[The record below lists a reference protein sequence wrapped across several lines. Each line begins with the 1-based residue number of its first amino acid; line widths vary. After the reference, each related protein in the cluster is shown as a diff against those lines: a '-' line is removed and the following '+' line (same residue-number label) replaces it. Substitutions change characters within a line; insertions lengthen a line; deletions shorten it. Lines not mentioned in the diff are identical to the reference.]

1 MLRRINAKFEIC
13 HDCVLIKENAVS
25 QARQEQLTPGVS
37 PLYFGSDGVLS
48 TSDKLRPFLPQGS
61 ASATWAATEE
71 KFENL
76 PKGM

>member
-1 MLRRINAKFEIC
+1 VDAIERHYRMAGVRTW
-13 HDCVLIKENAVS
+13 KEP
-25 QARQEQLTPGVS
+25 RQEQLTPGVS

-48 TSDKLRPFLPQGS
+48 TSAKLRPFLPQGS